1 MININ
6 EYNIIKI
13 VDIPNSGSIIG
24 VCTINDNILF
34 TGDSNGIIRERKSEG
49 NNLILI
55 SQKENS
61 HNKDINILINIG
73 NGLIISGSK
82 DKLIKIW

>member
-1 MININ
+1 MISKELLLIPG
-6 EYNIIKI
+6 IKKI
-13 VDIPNSGSIIG
+13 SIMLK
-24 VCTINDNILF
+24 DNILF